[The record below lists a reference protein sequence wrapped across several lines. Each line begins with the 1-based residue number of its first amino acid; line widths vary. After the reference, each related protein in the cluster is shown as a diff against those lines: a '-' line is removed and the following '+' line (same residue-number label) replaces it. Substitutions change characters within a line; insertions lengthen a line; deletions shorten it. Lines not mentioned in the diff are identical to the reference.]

1 MFRSHG
7 SKSTIIY
14 FTYITNAFSV
24 PHPIFAIVL
33 VGEEEVPF
41 GIQKDL
47 LISQSPYFRQ
57 QFEAQGPEQ
66 SLEQI
71 MRLPDTTPTVFGC
84 FQNYIFTNSVYDR
97 RGGVEIPDYPIL
109 FGIWTL
115 ATKLQMPHLKV
126 AVLETMT
133 ELRALTGVIPSPN
146 LIERAWKETEEESG
160 LRKMLITWAAEHMRS
175 NPPDRSEFV
184 HALPPPILQALI
196 LKMSDMTGLP
206 AQPTLHRQHNHVS
219 VNHQRPGHAF
229 PAEINDYEHKSS
241 SLNPPKR
248 RKTEN
253 SLTTAPR
260 GNLMDDTFEL
270 KPSIKKIPRKSE
282 PIRRPSGNI
291 PRRPNATP
299 DVPITP
305 EADLAS
311 CRLLINRMLTA
322 PSYWTRYVKS
332 FREPVDPSKDH
343 VPNYFDVVKR
353 PMDLKTIQA
362 KMDRNEYKT
371 ADEFEKDVRQIF
383 QNAYEYWQREDE
395 VFKECERFEAFFNN
409 QWVARH
415 GKGGASRVK
424 AEILED

>member
-1 MFRSHG
+1 MAVSITPNF
-7 SKSTIIY
+7 STQY
-14 FTYITNAFSV
+14 TEVPSV

-33 VGEEEVPF
+33 VGEDEIPF

-47 LISQSPYFRQ
+47 LISHSPYFRA

-66 SLEQI
+66 ALEQI
-71 MRLPDTTPTVFGC
+71 TRLPDTTPTVFGC
-84 FQNYIFTNSVYDR
+84 FQNYIFTNAVYDR
-97 RGGVEIPDYPIL
+97 RGGIEIPDYPIL

-133 ELRALTGVIPSPN
+133 ELRALTGVIPSPK
-146 LIERAWKETEEESG
+146 LIEQAWKETEEQSG

-175 NPPDRSEFV
+175 NPPDRNEFV
-184 HALPPPILQALI
+184 HALPPPILQSLV

-206 AQPTLHRQHNHVS
+206 SAPPVHRQRTNHVS
-219 VNHQRPGHAF
+219 NHQQGSHAI
-229 PAEINDYEHKSS
+229 PMDVDYEHKSA

-253 SLTTAPR
+253 SMTASLTRVNP
-260 GNLMDDTFEL
+260 MDEAFEL
-270 KPSIKKIPRKSE
+270 KPTIKKPPRKSE
-282 PIRRPSGNI
+282 PIRRPSTTAA
-291 PRRPNATP
+291 PRRVNATP
-299 DVPITP
+299 DIPITP

-311 CRLLINRMLTA
+311 CRTLIGRMLSA

-332 FREPVDPSKDH
+332 FRDPVDPAKDH

-353 PMDLKTIQA
+353 PMCLTMIKD

-371 ADEFEKDVRQIF
+371 ADEFERDVRQIF
-383 QNAYEYWQREDE
+383 QNAYEYWTREDE
-395 VFKECERFEAFFNN
+395 VFKECERFEGFFNN
-409 QWVARH
+409 QWMGRH
-415 GKGGASRVK
+415 GKGRGGGIKSEV
-424 AEILED
+424 LED